1 MARRT
6 KWSALLALVTLLALA
21 APAQA
26 GGWAVVTLD
35 GLPSDLRAGQSVS
48 LGFMVRQHGDKPV
61 DVHAWE
67 DGMPVFTATS
77 VDTGETLRI
86 EARKE
91 GELGH
96 YVVDVAFPGA
106 GTWDVEIKPGWFAA
120 TKLGTFT
127 VLPAASAT
135 STVSAWT
142 MQAATLRVVG
152 GALVLAAL
160 GLLFIHSRGKAAQ
173 RVPALR
179 NR

>member
-6 KWSALLALVTLLALA
+6 KWSALLALVTLLALV
-21 APAQA
+21 APAWA

-35 GLPSDLRAGQSVS
+35 ALPSDLRVGQSVS

-61 DVHAWE
+61 DVHTWG
-67 DGMPVFTATS
+67 DGMPMFTATS
-77 VDTGETLRI
+77 TDTGETLRI

-106 GTWDVEIKPGWFAA
+106 GTWDVEIKPGWFAP

-127 VLPAASAT
+127 VLPAT
-135 STVSAWT
+135 STASTVRAWT

-152 GALVLAAL
+152 GALLLAAL
-160 GLLFIHSRGKAAQ
+160 GLLVIRTHGKAAQ